1 MSDEIESEI
10 VARPRDLGGFTVG
23 RVLPAIGRRM
33 VGPFTFLDHMGP
45 AELDEMAVRPHPH
58 INLATVTYLFEGSIV
73 HRDTL
78 GSHQTI
84 SPGAINWMS
93 AGKGIAHSER
103 IARDGTK
110 KQMHGLQ
117 LWVALPTNV
126 EETEPFFEHTP
137 ASALPP
143 HVDGGTTLRVLCG
156 KAFGVTSPVRTAS
169 PLFYV
174 DVELQPGAKIALP
187 AEYAERAAYIVS
199 GAVTSGGARLEPRHM
214 AVFARGAG
222 PTLVADGP
230 TRLVLLGGEP
240 LDGPR
245 YIWWNFVSSS
255 QQRIEAMAEKWRSG
269 TWAKIPGDDVEF
281 TPAPE
286 GPRFHAE
293 G

>member
-1 MSDEIESEI
+1 MSVEIETEI
-10 VARPRDLGGFTVG
+10 VARARDLGGFVVG

-45 AELDEMAVRPHPH
+45 ASVEELAVRPHPH
-58 INLATVTYLFEGSIV
+58 INLATVTYLFEGEIE

-84 SPGAINWMS
+84 APGAINWMS

-103 IARDGTK
+103 IAKGGAPK
-110 KQMHGLQ
+110 PVHGLQ
-117 LWVALPTNV
+117 LWVALPKSL
-126 EETEPFFEHTP
+126 EETDPFFEHTP
-137 ASALPP
+137 ASALPAN
-143 HVDGGTTLRVLCG
+143 VERGATTRVLCG
-156 KAFGVTSPVRTAS
+156 EAFGAASPVRTAS

-174 DVELQPGAKIALP
+174 DVVLEPGAKIALP
-187 AEYAERAAYIVS
+187 NDYSERAAYVVE
-199 GAVTSGGARLEPRHM
+199 GAVTTGASRFEARHM
-214 AVFARGAG
+214 AVFNKDAS

-255 QQRIEAMAEKWRSG
+255 KERIEAMAEKWRSG
-269 TWAKIPGDDVEF
+269 TWAKIPGDGVEF
-281 TPAPE
+281 TPAPD
-286 GPRFHAE
+286 GPRFDHQ
-293 G
+293 

>member
-1 MSDEIESEI
+1 MSVEIETEI
-10 VARPRDLGGFTVG
+10 VARARDLGGFTVG

-45 AELDEMAVRPHPH
+45 ASVEEMAVRPHPH
-58 INLATVTYLFEGSIV
+58 INLATVTYLFEGEIV

-78 GSHQTI
+78 GSHMPI
-84 SPGAINWMS
+84 KPGAINWMS

-103 IARDGTK
+103 IANDGRV
-110 KQMHGLQ
+110 KQLHGLQ
-117 LWVALPTNV
+117 LWCALPQAV
-126 EETEPFFEHTP
+126 EDSEPFFEHTP
-137 ASALPP
+137 ASALPS
-143 HVDGGTTLRVLCG
+143 HTEAGATFRVLCG
-156 KAFGVTSPVRTAS
+156 KAFGASSPVRTAS

-174 DVELQPGAKIALP
+174 DVELEPGAKFGLP
-187 AEYAERAAYIVS
+187 ADYAERAAYVVS
-199 GAVTSGGARLEPRHM
+199 GAVDAGESRLEPRHM
-214 AVFARGAG
+214 AVFSKGAS

-255 QQRIEAMAEKWRSG
+255 RERIAAMAEVWRAG

-281 TPAPE
+281 TPAPD
-286 GPRFHAE
+286 GPRFEHQ
-293 G
+293 